1 MKFRIQNQG
10 FTLLEILVVLVILG
24 LISGLL
30 LQGLGYTFIQR
41 DRILNQ
47 LDKVQTSA
55 LQEWWFR
62 KSCES
67 ITLPQVDDLDAKF
80 DFEGNSSRFES
91 ITLFPLDAYMGMSSK
106 VDWWLETNDQTVSLF
121 YQGANSE
128 PWVIGTWVTET
139 AHFSYRD
146 NQNQWHEQWPNKAFP
161 KQLPVGILLT
171 IAKGEYEIIWYCRIA
186 GEKKAPINPVF
197 NQ

>member
-1 MKFRIQNQG
+1 MKLRIKNMG

-24 LISGLL
+24 MISGLL
-30 LQGLGYTFIQR
+30 LQGLGFTFIQR

-47 LDKVQTSA
+47 LDKVQTST

-67 ITLPQVDDLDAKF
+67 IILPVAKDLEAKL
-80 DFEGNSSRFES
+80 DFKGNSSSFSS
-91 ITLFPLDAYMGMSSK
+91 ITLFPLDAYMGMPAR
-106 VDWWLETNDQTVSLF
+106 VDWWLDTNDQTVSL
-121 YQGANSE
+121 YYKGVNSDRW
-128 PWVIGTWVTET
+128 PIGTWVSET

-146 NQNQWHEQWPNKAFP
+146 NKNDWHEQWPNKEFP
-161 KQLPVGILLT
+161 NQLPIGILLT
-171 IAKGEYEIIWYCRIA
+171 ISKGEQDIIWYCRIA
-186 GEKKAPINPVF
+186 GEKTAPVNPIF